1 MTKYK
6 NYKDLV
12 KSAFRGI
19 PDLLIR
25 KSQQEEIEEQGEQL
39 INQSIEI
46 QQQTKEIEDIK
57 NDKSSK

>member
-6 NYKDLV
+6 NYKELV

-19 PDLLIR
+19 PDLPR
-25 KSQQEEIEEQGEQL
+25 KKSQQEEIEEQGERL

>member
-19 PDLLIR
+19 PDLLR
-25 KSQQEEIEEQGEQL
+25 KKSQQEEIEEQGEQL

-46 QQQTKEIEDIK
+46 QQQIKEIEDIK

>member
-6 NYKDLV
+6 DV
-12 KSAFRGI
+12 VRDAFRGI
-19 PDLLIR
+19 PDLPR
-25 KSQQEEIEEQGEQL
+25 KKSQQEEIEEQGERL

>member
-1 MTKYK
+1 MTKYN

-19 PDLLIR
+19 PDLLRR

-46 QQQTKEIEDIK
+46 QQQTKEIKDIK

>member
-19 PDLLIR
+19 PDLLRR

>member
-6 NYKDLV
+6 DV
-12 KSAFRGI
+12 VRDAFRGI
-19 PDLLIR
+19 PDLPR
-25 KSQQEEIEEQGEQL
+25 KKSQQEGVEEQGERL

>member
-19 PDLLIR
+19 PDLLRR
-25 KSQQEEIEEQGEQL
+25 KSQQEEIEEHGEQL

-46 QQQTKEIEDIK
+46 QQQTKEIKDIK

>member
-19 PDLLIR
+19 PDLLRR
-25 KSQQEEIEEQGEQL
+25 KSQQEEIEEHGEQL

>member
-19 PDLLIR
+19 PDLLR
-25 KSQQEEIEEQGEQL
+25 KKSQQEEIEEQGEQL